1 MRVQSGSGPFFD
13 ILMEIASGRMRC
25 PMAYEVLLLLCVF
38 FLGSA
43 CGALLVSL
51 QRCAHRAKVVNEF
64 RGELRRGESRQRPIH
79 QWLLEIRVLE
89 IDPMA
94 ADDRIDRWR

>member
-1 MRVQSGSGPFFD
+1 
-13 ILMEIASGRMRC
+13 
-25 PMAYEVLLLLCVF
+25 MAYDVVLLVCVF

-51 QRCAHRAKVVNEF
+51 QRHAHRARMVNEF
-64 RGELRRGESRQRPIH
+64 TDELRRGERARLPVR
-79 QWLLEIRVLE
+79 QWLEGIRVME
-89 IDPMA
+89 IDPVA